1 MKLLQAGFTSF
12 PYYRFARFSLEHY
25 PHIEIRYAD
34 ISRIKDL
41 PRVLNTFNCT
51 GCLIPGVDL
60 SGQHLERAQLS
71 QATLTDSNLEGA
83 HLTGSTLAGAH
94 CQGVNFSYAVLHEI
108 NAVGTDFQNAQF
120 FEAVSRGGNFHGA
133 SLTNAATTR
142 FFITPAVVVD
152 VENERSFNLATGLFS
167 TKDTSNSRKQGQEQ
181 GSFLQAC
188 SRFGSMIDRFH
199 QELPKTTR
207 VMLDITVVLLLILVA
222 AKVKEAHS
230 AEDSTRRLLPMPS
243 NETPALRAAAHIF
256 PKE

>member
-71 QATLTDSNLEGA
+71 KATLTDSNLEGA

-120 FEAVSRGGNFHGA
+120 FEAVSRGGNFHSA

-152 VENERSFNLATGLFS
+152 VESERSFNLATGLFS
-167 TKDTSNSRKQGQEQ
+167 TKDTSNSQKQGQGQ

-188 SRFGSMIDRFH
+188 SRIGSMIDRFH

-230 AEDSTRRLLPMPS
+230 AQYSTRRLLD
-243 NETPALRAAAHIF
+243 ETPALRAAHIF